1 MDATELRAR
10 QKPLK
15 DRYKESPD
23 AARVTSRAE
32 GRIAGDDVACAVE
45 GWRGEI
51 LAGLHPSTGGDG
63 SQACSADIL
72 LRALVACAGVTLKS
86 VATAMGVELR
96 DARVTAEGDW
106 DARGTLG
113 IDKNAPVGLSDVRL
127 TFALDTDADE
137 KTVEKLVQLTE
148 RFCVIYQTLK
158 TPLQI
163 TTETQ
168 ITSRA
173 D

>member
-1 MDATELRAR
+1 MDAAELRAR

-15 DRYKESPD
+15 DRYKEAPE

-32 GRIAGDDVACAVE
+32 GRLADDDIACAVE

-51 LAGLHPSTGGDG
+51 VAGLHPSTGGDG

-86 VATAMGVELR
+86 VATAMGVDLR
-96 DARVTAEGDW
+96 DARITAEGDW

-113 IDKNAPVGLSDVRL
+113 IDKTAPVGLSDVRL

-137 KTVEKLVQLTE
+137 KTVDKLVQLTE

-158 TPLQI
+158 NPPQV
-163 TTETQ
+163 TTEKR
-168 ITSRA
+168 ITSAA